1 MASGAA
7 KRYAQ
12 AVLGLAKERGTL
24 DAWYDDLARL
34 DELMRDPRAA
44 HVFASPNVAGADKLR
59 IVDQV
64 LAGAQPEARNLGR
77 LLVERDRLDIVP
89 QLFRIYADARLAEQ
103 GIAIAEVTTAEP
115 LGMLEQEVVREQLG
129 RLVGKRIELRMH
141 TDPSIIGGVVARIGD
156 RLIDG
161 SVINQLRAL
170 RARLARTA

>member
-1 MASGAA
+1 VASGAA

-12 AVLGLAKERGTL
+12 AVVGLAKERGTL

-34 DELMRDPRAA
+34 DELMGEPRAA
-44 HVFASPNVAGADKLR
+44 HLFASPNVAAADKLR

-77 LLVERDRLDIVP
+77 LLVERDRLEIVP
-89 QLFRIYADARLAEQ
+89 QLFQIYADARLSEQ
-103 GIAIAEVTTAEP
+103 GVAIAEVTTAEP
-115 LGMLEQEVVREQLG
+115 LGLLEQEVVREQLG
-129 RLVGKRIELRMH
+129 RLIGKRIELRMH
-141 TDPSIIGGVVARIGD
+141 TDPSIIGGIVARVGD